1 MGHPL
6 LWLARGRLRVAAVN
20 LRLRYFVRFWWIGLM
35 ICAVGA
41 RGLAQ
46 EASSAQGVPVAQQ
59 APAGPSAEVLKAE
72 AAMQTGDWKT
82 AEPVLDS
89 WLAAHGEDERALFD
103 AAYIADAQGRD
114 ADAAG
119 LYRKALGV
127 NPKSFEAEVSLGLL
141 LARTGKAA
149 EARPALWAAT
159 TMEPSAD
166 GAFELKAAKARAWR
180 ALAEID
186 AHGVEGEAGIKAGQ
200 EMKPDL
206 AQASIDLLE
215 ALKLSPETEG
225 DTLLAASLA
234 ETSGDLPGA
243 EAAYRKVLKSDAD
256 SGAAASGL
264 AHVLIAEKK
273 YPEAEE
279 LLTGSL
285 KKQPENAAMTAQ
297 LAAVYVAED
306 KTDAVPLLEGWHTK
320 HPKDEVIARMLAG
333 VEADAGEY
341 AKSDALYVSLLA
353 ASPKDGELLTGHGQN
368 LIQLRQYAEAVKVFQ
383 AATDV
388 DETNGDAWNGLAFAA
403 FQTHQPQI
411 TIHALTVRSKYLP
424 DSAIIY
430 FLWAT
435 AYDTLHDKK
444 QAVAYYR
451 RFLESASGK
460 LPDQE
465 WQARQR
471 VALLEKT
478 P

>member
-1 MGHPL
+1 M
-6 LWLARGRLRVAAVN
+6 
-20 LRLRYFVRFWWIGLM
+20 RFWWIGLVV
-35 ICAVGA
+35 CAVGA
-41 RGLAQ
+41 RGWAQ
-46 EASSAQGVPVAQQ
+46 EASSTQGVPAAQE
-59 APAGPSAEVLKAE
+59 PAAGVSAEVLKAE

-82 AEPVLDS
+82 AEPILDS

-119 LYRKALGV
+119 LYRKTLAV

-141 LARTGKAA
+141 LARMGKAA

-166 GAFELKAAKARAWR
+166 GAFDLKAAKAKAWR
-180 ALAEID
+180 ALAQID
-186 AHGVEGEAGIKAGQ
+186 ARGVEGDAGVKAD
-200 EMKPDL
+200 P

-234 ETSGDLPGA
+234 ETGGDLPGA
-243 EAAYRKVLKSDAD
+243 ETAYRKVLKSDAD
-256 SGAAASGL
+256 SGAATTGL

-279 LLTGSL
+279 LLAGAL

-306 KTDAVPLLEGWHTK
+306 KTDALPLLEGWHAK
-320 HPKDEVIARMLAG
+320 HPKDAVMGRECCAG

-341 AKSDALYVSLLA
+341 EKSDALYVSLLV

-368 LIQLRQYAEAVKVFQ
+368 LIRTRQYAEAVKVFE

-403 FQTHQPQI
+403 FQTHQP
-411 TIHALTVRSKYLP
+411 ARLRSMRLRCGQNICRT
-424 DSAIIY
+424 SAIIY

-444 QAVAYYR
+444 QAVAYYH
-451 RFLESASGK
+451 RFLESSAGK

-465 WQARQR
+465 WQAKQR
-471 VALLEKT
+471 LALMEKT